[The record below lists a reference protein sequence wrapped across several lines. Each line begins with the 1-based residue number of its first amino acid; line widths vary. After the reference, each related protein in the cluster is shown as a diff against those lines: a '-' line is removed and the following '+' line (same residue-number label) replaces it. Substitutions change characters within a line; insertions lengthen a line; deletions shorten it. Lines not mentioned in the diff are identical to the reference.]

1 MGRKG
6 GKTGVILV
14 GICFTGG
21 ISNLAC
27 KAGCQCFQGT
37 QVLGVEINVLTTV
50 FNLVFMRSV
59 TKELRRQDAT
69 R

>member
-1 MGRKG
+1 VGKKG

-21 ISNLAC
+21 LRNLAC
-27 KAGCQCFQGT
+27 KAGCQCFHWA

-50 FNLVFMRSV
+50 FNVMFMRSV
-59 TKELRRQDAT
+59 TKELRRQDVT